1 MLARGLTLIALLVPL
16 VLAGQAEAADRQF
29 VIEMRNADFDVKQIT
44 VEPNDRVVLVL
55 YNNDSVSH
63 GGIDIFH
70 NFAVENYVDTVD
82 VLPGEVATVTFTAN
96 ETGDFLYRCHVVG
109 HTLMRGTLTVR
120 APAKTPAPEFALV
133 ALLVAA
139 LAVAAR
145 VRTKR

>member
-1 MLARGLTLIALLVPL
+1 MLARGLPLIALLVPL

-29 VIEMRNADFDVKQIT
+29 VIEMRDADFDVKQIT

-70 NFAVENYVDTVD
+70 NFAVEDFVDTVD

-96 ETGDFLYRCHVVG
+96 
-109 HTLMRGTLTVR
+109 
-120 APAKTPAPEFALV
+120 
-133 ALLVAA
+133 
-139 LAVAAR
+139 
-145 VRTKR
+145 